1 MTSLDAGSNKKGGPI
16 DVEPP
21 VSRCYFSEPCDGAS
35 HEHYR
40 RIRRWERPV
49 NYAGRER
56 IYLDNAATTCVRPE
70 VRDAMD
76 RALRAGPYNPSSL
89 HAEGRAAR
97 ALIDEARER
106 VASVLGA
113 SRKEILFTSGGTE
126 ADNLAIFGVARAL
139 RATTGRRHVLSS
151 VIEHHAVLHA
161 IDALREQS
169 FDVTL
174 LGVDERGTVA
184 PAAFADGLRDD
195 TLLASIMYAN
205 NEIGTIQ
212 PIAELAG
219 SARARGVVFHTD
231 AVQAPSWLSMNV
243 AELGVD
249 LLSLSAH
256 KFGGPKGIGALYV
269 RNGLAIAPILHGGG
283 QEFGRRSGTEN
294 VAGIVGLARALELAA
309 DERDGVA
316 RHAAALRDRLEQ
328 RLQAS
333 IGGVRVNGAGAPR
346 LPNISNLSF
355 AGVGSDAL
363 LMRLD
368 LGGLAVSAGSACT
381 SGVLEP
387 SHVLAALGLE
397 VQWQTGALRFSL
409 GPTTARGEIERVI
422 ALVPKV
428 VEELRVKSPA

>member
-1 MTSLDAGSNKKGGPI
+1 
-16 DVEPP
+16 
-21 VSRCYFSEPCDGAS
+21 
-35 HEHYR
+35 
-40 RIRRWERPV
+40 V
-49 NYAGRER
+49 NYASNER
-56 IYLDNAATTCVRPE
+56 IYLDNAATTCMRPE

-106 VASVLGA
+106 VASLLGA

-126 ADNLAIFGVARAL
+126 ADNLAILGVARAL
-139 RATTGRRHVLSS
+139 RATTGRRHVVSS

-161 IDALREQS
+161 VDALREYG
-169 FDVTL
+169 FEVTL
-174 LGVDERGTVA
+174 LGVNERGIVE
-184 PAAFADGLRDD
+184 PAAFGRALRDD

-231 AVQAPSWLSMNV
+231 AVQAPSWLPVN
-243 AELGVD
+243 ATALGVD

-269 RNGLAIAPILHGGG
+269 RRGLPIAPILHGGG
-283 QEFGRRSGTEN
+283 QEFGHRSGTEN
-294 VAGIVGLARALELAA
+294 VAGIVGLSQALELAEQ
-309 DERDGVA
+309 ERATVGPCV
-316 RHAAALRDRLEQ
+316 AALRDRLEHG
-328 RLQAS
+328 LQAS
-333 IGGVRVNGAGAPR
+333 LGGVRVNGAGAPR

-355 AGVGSDAL
+355 AGITSDAL

-387 SHVLAALGLE
+387 SHVLAALGVE
-397 VQWQTGALRFSL
+397 AEWQTGALRFSL
-409 GPTTARGEIERVI
+409 GPTTTKGEIERVL
-422 ALVPKV
+422 ALVSNV

>member
-1 MTSLDAGSNKKGGPI
+1 MNYVSN
-16 DVEPP
+16 
-21 VSRCYFSEPCDGAS
+21 
-35 HEHYR
+35 
-40 RIRRWERPV
+40 
-49 NYAGRER
+49 ER
-56 IYLDNAATTCVRPE
+56 IYLDNAATTYMRPE

-106 VASVLGA
+106 VASLLGA

-126 ADNLAIFGVARAL
+126 ADNLAILGIARAL
-139 RATTGRRHVLSS
+139 RATTGRHHVVSS

-161 IDALREQS
+161 VDALRDHGFE
-169 FDVTL
+169 VTL
-174 LGVDERGTVA
+174 LGVNERGIVE
-184 PAAFADGLRDD
+184 PAVFARALRDD

-212 PIAELAG
+212 PIAELAV
-219 SARARGVVFHTD
+219 SARARGAVFHTD
-231 AVQAPSWLSMNV
+231 AVQAPSWLPVN
-243 AELGVD
+243 AAALGVD

-256 KFGGPKGIGALYV
+256 KFGGPKGVGALYV
-269 RNGLAIAPILHGGG
+269 RSGLPIAPILHGGG
-283 QEFGRRSGTEN
+283 QEFGHRSGTEN
-294 VAGIVGLARALELAA
+294 VAGIVGLSQALELAA
-309 DERDGVA
+309 QERATVGPRV
-316 RHAAALRDRLEQ
+316 AALRDRLEH
-328 RLQAS
+328 RLVAS
-333 IGGVRVNGAGAPR
+333 LGGVRVNGAGAPR

-355 AGVGSDAL
+355 AGITSDAL

-387 SHVLAALGLE
+387 SHVLAALAIE
-397 VQWQTGALRFSL
+397 AEWQTGALRFSL
-409 GPTTARGEIERVI
+409 GPTTTKAEIERVL
-422 ALVPKV
+422 ALVSNV